1 MAWNPLS
8 SYSNT
13 LASSLAEQA
22 ESLREQLFGG
32 SYTARLIQEQMEA
45 ATRSLASPW
54 LARDADLYATRIG
67 NIQHLIDEAQRP
79 SRLLTEQLRRYEEE
93 HLATIRSLTSQF
105 EEPLLRAQRDIDQWR
120 ESVLASSLVSRSSLF
135 DTGASSLTEQL
146 LAGMGAIGG
155 SSLARELER
164 TISGLDLDTIY
175 GAAQGVADRLWDA
188 LPDDL
193 DSADEFEEAVSDSQ
207 LEAFRN
213 VVQEEVGKAVAQARD
228 ASNAATALTWRLFYI
243 GLVLTLLEI
252 LVPLVIQSL
261 TEKLPQPSTV
271 QSRPNEARP
280 STTRGGVVVAVRETA
295 MHLGPSTR
303 QPVVASVHARQFA
316 VVVRRQHGWLLVE
329 HVPPEGHSVAVRGW
343 VRVRHTRPMEAEV
356 TRLLWCALT
365 EAPQPGMCSDS

>member
-8 SYSNT
+8 SYSNS

-32 SYTARLIQEQMEA
+32 GYTGRIIQEQMEA

-54 LARDADLYATRIG
+54 LARDADLYATSIG

-93 HLATIRSLTSQF
+93 HLATIRSLTSQL

-213 VVQEEVGKAVAQARD
+213 LVQEEVGKAVAQARD
-228 ASNAATALTWRLFYI
+228 ASNAATSLTWRLFYI

-261 TEKLPQPSTV
+261 TEKLPQPSVV

-280 STTRGGVVVAVRETA
+280 STTRGGVVVALRDTA

-303 QPVVASVHARQFA
+303 QPVIGSVRARQF
-316 VVVRRQHGWLLVE
+316 VEVVRRHHGWMLVE
-329 HVPPEGHSVAVRGW
+329 HVPPEGHSVLVRGW

-356 TRLLWCALT
+356 TRQLWCALT
-365 EAPQPGMCSDS
+365 EAPQPGMCPES